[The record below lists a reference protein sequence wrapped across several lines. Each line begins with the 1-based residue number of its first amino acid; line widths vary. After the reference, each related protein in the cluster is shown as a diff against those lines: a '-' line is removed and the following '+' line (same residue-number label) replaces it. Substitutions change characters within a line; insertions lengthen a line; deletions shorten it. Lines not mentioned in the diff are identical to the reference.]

1 MIYTAQELARIS
13 GSRLAVTDRIYKDD
27 KGNTYKGTKN
37 NRLEQIFTSDKTIGV
52 KLNVDDTTKNLN
64 DYLKESD
71 TKYNSLLDFD
81 KFVQDFL
88 NSYTYAQKE
97 GYKVFN
103 YTGDNITEILIY
115 ENDSLLNKLYTVT
128 FSYTGDNLTSKT
140 ILKSDNSYSLIK
152 EYIYDINNNIIN
164 IKIS

>member
-81 KFVQDFL
+81 TFVEDFL
-88 NSYTYAQKE
+88 NSYKYSQKSC
-97 GYKVFN
+97 YKEFI
-103 YTGDNITEILIY
+103 YTGDNISEQKIWKDSNMIDLLFSVLY
-115 ENDSLLNKLYTVT
+115 E
-128 FSYTGDNLTSKT
+128 YTGDNLTKIT
-140 ILKSDNSYSLIK
+140 ITKSDNSFILIK
-152 EYIYDINNNIIN
+152 NLSYDINGNLTNIEI
-164 IKIS
+164 I